1 MSTVENN
8 DVAVETQAP
17 KKSVEKTAAKKT
29 TEAPKKAAKKAAK
42 KTAKTPAKKAP
53 VKKSAPAAEKTST
66 KKIEGIRKP
75 QVRILEA
82 LFKAGHP
89 LSRKQI
95 AEKATVDTAWCT
107 EWIGSNDQAKREAND
122 RKHFPSLVSL
132 GFVRFSIPG
141 DSGEVF
147 YEITAAG
154 RKAIK

>member
-8 DVAVETQAP
+8 DVAVETPAP
-17 KKSVEKTAAKKT
+17 KKTVKKAAAKKT